1 MKRIPIVSCTITL
14 EGVVSSSRKS
24 RPLKGVGADD

>member
-1 MKRIPIVSCTITL
+1 MKRTPIVSCTITS

-24 RPLKGVGADD
+24 RPWKGVGADN